1 MTRGPVPAEAI
12 RKATRAADERGT
24 VLERD
29 FALRMRL
36 AFIIF
41 CSGVTIFV
49 KVRRSRHHLMDP
61 EECGADFR
69 TDVMELRRIPLT
81 DVTARELWLLSPW
94 GTWQYFRVLDV
105 RLVEIRSNG
114 TPLLQ
119 EGVRILVTPP
129 GETAPPVYPV

>member
-1 MTRGPVPAEAI
+1 MTRGPLPAEAI
-12 RKATRAADERGT
+12 RKAMRAAEERGP

-29 FALRMRL
+29 FATRIRL

-41 CSGVTIFV
+41 VAGLTIFV
-49 KVRRSRHHLMDP
+49 KVRRARHHLMDP
-61 EECGADFR
+61 EECAAEFR

-94 GTWQYFRVLDV
+94 GTWQYFRVHDD
-105 RLVEIRSNG
+105 RLVEIRSTG

-119 EGVRILVTPP
+119 EGGRIPVTSP
-129 GETAPPVYPV
+129 GETAPPVSPV